1 MARTFIE
8 LICANCAKL
17 FLKEQR
23 QLSSSKA
30 HNVKHFFCTRSCSVS
45 FANRHKAKR
54 ELRSF
59 VEIWLEGRIKELYPT
74 LEVLYNNKD
83 ILPNGGELDIFFPRF
98 KMAAELQGPQHF
110 KPIYGQDNYD
120 NTIKN
125 DAAKAKACLEEGIE
139 LLIVD
144 ISRVN
149 SIRRDPEF
157 ARVIELVL
165 SEINKRVLLTDDSL
179 FSIQHIETLAGPD

>member
-1 MARTFIE
+1 METLHE
-8 LICANCAKL
+8 LVCANCAKE
-17 FLKEQR
+17 FSRSSR

-30 HNVKHFFCTRSCSVS
+30 HNVKHFFCGRSCSVS
-45 FANRHKAKR
+45 YANRHHAKR

-59 VEIWLEGRIKELYPT
+59 VEIWIEGRIKELHPH

-83 ILPNGGELDIFFPRF
+83 VLPSGGELDIYIPPHRLAF
-98 KMAAELQGPQHF
+98 ELQGPQHYSGA
-110 KPIYGQDNYD
+110 IYGEDNYQK
-120 NTIKN
+120 TIAN

-157 ARVIELVL
+157 AKVIEFVL
-165 SEINKRVLLTDDSL
+165 LEINNRVVSVDSN
-179 FSIQHIETLAGPD
+179 S